1 MALPTVVARE
11 ATSPSE
17 TFGLAFE
24 GTDVIPKFWVLRP
37 WSIGLLVTLIQ
48 LFVAVLL
55 LAPEGPFS
63 FRYQSLVQHDGYWFA
78 NIVDRGYQTIVPPI
92 NHKLMERAMA
102 RNFSWATAAER
113 YETLYREIAAQN
125 EEAAA

>member
-11 ATSPSE
+11 ATNPSE

-92 NHKLMERAMA
+92 NHKLMEVSNVAFFPA
-102 RNFSWATAAER
+102 YPALASLVHAAFPIDTETALLL
-113 YETLYREIAAQN
+113 T
-125 EEAAA
+125 